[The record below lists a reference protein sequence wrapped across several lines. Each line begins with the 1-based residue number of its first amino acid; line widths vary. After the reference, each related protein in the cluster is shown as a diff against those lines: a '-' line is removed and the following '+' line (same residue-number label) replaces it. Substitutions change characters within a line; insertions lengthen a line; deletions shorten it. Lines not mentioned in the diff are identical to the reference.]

1 MGAWPSG
8 DRVFNRWQI
17 ASRVC
22 LLTFHDHSHTL
33 YEAVDNIKN
42 LGCCDASLV
51 LRESINPLK
60 DSLNILLSESL
71 LHEFNYVGLSKV
83 TRQ

>member
-33 YEAVDNIKN
+33 NEAVDNIKN
-42 LGCCDASLV
+42 LGCCDASLI